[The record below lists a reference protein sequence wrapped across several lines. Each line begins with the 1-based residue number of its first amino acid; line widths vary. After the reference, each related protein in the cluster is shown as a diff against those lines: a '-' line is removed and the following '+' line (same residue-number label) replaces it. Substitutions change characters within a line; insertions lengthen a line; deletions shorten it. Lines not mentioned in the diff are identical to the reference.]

1 MVCLAS
7 LYTKGLISRGCFMK
21 DKDVSETLSIRTED
35 IQYFRVNEPQSLF
48 HNVCINK
55 IIGVPFVHGHII
67 VFLFY
72 GRDKFLAPGR

>member
-1 MVCLAS
+1 V
-7 LYTKGLISRGCFMK
+7 
-21 DKDVSETLSIRTED
+21 TLSIHTED
-35 IQYFRVNEPQSLF
+35 IQYFCVNEPQSLF

-55 IIGVPFVHGHII
+55 IIGVPFVHGHIV